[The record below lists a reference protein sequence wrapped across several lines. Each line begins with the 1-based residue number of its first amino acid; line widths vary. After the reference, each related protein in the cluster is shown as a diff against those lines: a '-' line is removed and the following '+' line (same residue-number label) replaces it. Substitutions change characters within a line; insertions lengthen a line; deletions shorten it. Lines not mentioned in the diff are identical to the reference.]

1 MALSRRTGHRF
12 QASIWPGFVDAMTG
26 LLLVLM
32 FVLTIFMVVQF
43 VLRETITGQE
53 NELNLLSAE
62 IAAIA
67 EALGLEQEKVSALK
81 GEVGALTSTLSD
93 TQTEL
98 MAQANLI
105 DQLTFQ
111 RDSTQQQLVSA
122 QAKITSFEA
131 QVAGLLKTQSEKT
144 AQIADLEGE
153 KSLLMSQ
160 QEALNLA
167 LATARSEI
175 DKSVE
180 EARRKAAERDA
191 LEALIASLKNEN
203 SDQKSFL
210 NQQSADLEAL
220 QQRLSAE
227 EEARLLEAAAAQA
240 LRKKLENAD
249 AELTAMSLALE
260 EQRRA
265 AEETLTMLAAAEAAQ
280 ELVAARLQDSLLA
293 LNAAQLQLADRDQ
306 DIQRLQSQVADGTA
320 ELDQTE
326 VALAAAL
333 ARQLLLE
340 DQIAALQR
348 QRAQLEIQERTL
360 SQTQAQ
366 QADAIKRLQT
376 ALTNSEKSRTE
387 SQDNQSSA
395 LELAKALQAQL
406 SAALAAV
413 AQAEDA
419 RALLQAKVDATTK
432 ELEVATNQAANQAA
446 SQAAAQAAQIAQ
458 AAEIAQAETAKA
470 SLEENLAAAL
480 AAKLAAETDMNKVA
494 AQLKAALAAKLAA
507 DQDFAAQ
514 LDARAQ
520 QEILLQQAQQT
531 LLDKSQELQK
541 SDAQLLKAERQAAAL
556 NQQVTALRQQLAKVS
571 DLLEISEEKDVESQA
586 QLQNL
591 GNRLN
596 AALARAASEQR
607 RRLKLEEAERQR
619 LEAEKLKL
627 EAERDLLA
635 SQAEDLAKY
644 KSEFFGSLRILLA
657 DQVGVRI
664 VGDRF
669 VFSSEVLFAPG
680 AAELSRLGQSEIVK
694 VGSILN
700 TIMSEIPQNIDWII
714 RVDGHTDDQP
724 LSGTGEF
731 KDNWELSQARA
742 LSVVKFMISQLNIP
756 ADRLAANGFAEFQ
769 PVNTANTVQARSQN
783 RRIEL
788 KLTER

>member
-122 QAKITSFEA
+122 QAKINSFEA

-144 AQIADLEGE
+144 AQITDLEGE

-280 ELVAARLQDSLLA
+280 ELVAARLQDSVLA
-293 LNAAQLQLADRDQ
+293 LRAAQLQLADRDQ
-306 DIQRLQSQVADGTA
+306 DIQRLQSQVADGAA

-326 VALAAAL
+326 VALASAL

-432 ELEVATNQAANQAA
+432 ELDVATNQAANQAA

-520 QEILLQQAQQT
+520 QEILLKQAQQT

-607 RRLKLEEAERQR
+607 RRLKLEEAESQR

-700 TIMSEIPQNIDWII
+700 KIMSEIPQNIDWII

>member
-153 KSLLMSQ
+153 KFLLMSQ

-280 ELVAARLQDSLLA
+280 ELVAARLQDSVLA

-306 DIQRLQSQVADGTA
+306 DIQRLQSQVANGTA

-432 ELEVATNQAANQAA
+432 ELDVATNQAANQAA
-446 SQAAAQAAQIAQ
+446 IQAAAQAAQIAQ

-507 DQDFAAQ
+507 DQDLATQ

-607 RRLKLEEAERQR
+607 RRLKLEEAESQR

-700 TIMSEIPQNIDWII
+700 KIMSEIPQNIDWII

-769 PVNTANTVQARSQN
+769 PVNRANTAQARSQN

>member
-191 LEALIASLKNEN
+191 LEALISSLKNEN

-220 QQRLSAE
+220 QQRLSVE

-280 ELVAARLQDSLLA
+280 ELVAARLQDSVLA

-432 ELEVATNQAANQAA
+432 ELDVATNQAANQAA

-507 DQDFAAQ
+507 DQDLAAQ

-571 DLLEISEEKDVESQA
+571 DLLEVSEEKDVESQA

>member
-67 EALGLEQEKVSALK
+67 EALGLEQEKVSALN

-93 TQTEL
+93 TQAEL

-131 QVAGLLKTQSEKT
+131 QVAGLLKSQSEKT

-153 KSLLMSQ
+153 KSLLLSQ

-191 LEALIASLKNEN
+191 LEALIASLKTEN

-210 NQQSADLEAL
+210 NQQSADLQAL

-280 ELVAARLQDSLLA
+280 ELVAARLQDSVLA

-306 DIQRLQSQVADGTA
+306 DIQRLQSKVTDSAA

-333 ARQLLLE
+333 ARQVLLE

-376 ALTNSEKSRTE
+376 ALSNSEKSRTE

-419 RALLQAKVDATTK
+419 RALLQAKVDETTKQLEATTSQA
-432 ELEVATNQAANQAA
+432 ATQAAN
-446 SQAAAQAAQIAQ
+446 QAAAQAAQAAQ
-458 AAEIAQAETAKA
+458 IAQAETAKA

-507 DQDFAAQ
+507 DQDLAAQ
-514 LDARAQ
+514 LDAREQ
-520 QEILLQQAQQT
+520 QKILLQQAQQT
-531 LLDKSQELQK
+531 LLDTSQELQQ

-556 NQQVTALRQQLAKVS
+556 NQQVATLRQQLAKVS
-571 DLLEISEEKDVESQA
+571 DLLEISEEKDIESQA

-607 RRLKLEEAERQR
+607 RRVKLEEAERKR

-700 TIMSEIPQNIDWII
+700 KIMSEIPQNIDWII

-769 PVNTANTVQARSQN
+769 PVNTANTAQARSQN

>member
-53 NELNLLSAE
+53 NELNLLTAE

-67 EALGLEQEKVSALK
+67 EALGLEQEKVSALN

-93 TQTEL
+93 TQSEL

-131 QVAGLLKTQSEKT
+131 QVAGLLKSQSEKT

-153 KSLLMSQ
+153 KSLLLSQ

-191 LEALIASLKNEN
+191 LEALIASLKTEN

-210 NQQSADLEAL
+210 NQQSADLQAL

-265 AEETLTMLAAAEAAQ
+265 AEETLTILAAAEAAQ
-280 ELVAARLQDSLLA
+280 ELVAARLQDSVLA

-306 DIQRLQSQVADGTA
+306 DIQRLQSKVTDSAA

-333 ARQLLLE
+333 ARQILLE

-376 ALTNSEKSRTE
+376 ALSNSEKSRTE

-419 RALLQAKVDATTK
+419 RALLQAKVDETTK
-432 ELEVATNQAANQAA
+432 QLETTTSQAATQAANQAVA
-446 SQAAAQAAQIAQ
+446 QAAQAAQ
-458 AAEIAQAETAKA
+458 IAQAETAKA

-507 DQDFAAQ
+507 DQDLAAQ
-514 LDARAQ
+514 LDAREQ
-520 QEILLQQAQQT
+520 QKILLQQAQQT
-531 LLDKSQELQK
+531 LLDTSQELQQ
-541 SDAQLLKAERQAAAL
+541 SDAQLLKSERQAAAL
-556 NQQVTALRQQLAKVS
+556 NQQVATLRQQLAKVS
-571 DLLEISEEKDVESQA
+571 DLLEISEEKDIESQA

-607 RRLKLEEAERQR
+607 RRVKLEEAERKR

-627 EAERDLLA
+627 EAERDRLA

-680 AAELSRLGQSEIVK
+680 AAELSQLGQSEIVK

-700 TIMSEIPQNIDWII
+700 KIMSEIPQNIDWII

-769 PVNTANTVQARSQN
+769 PVNTANTAQARSQN

>member
-32 FVLTIFMVVQF
+32 FVLTIFMVIQF

-67 EALGLEQEKVSALK
+67 EALGLEQEKVSALN
-81 GEVGALTSTLSD
+81 GEVGALTSMLSD
-93 TQTEL
+93 TQSEL

-131 QVAGLLKTQSEKT
+131 QVAGFLKSQSEKT

-153 KSLLMSQ
+153 QSLLMSQ

-167 LATARSEI
+167 LATARAEI

-191 LEALIASLKNEN
+191 LEVLIVSLKSEN

-210 NQQSADLEAL
+210 NQQSADLQAL
-220 QQRLSAE
+220 KQRLSAE

-280 ELVAARLQDSLLA
+280 ELVAARLQDSVLA
-293 LNAAQLQLADRDQ
+293 LNAAQLQLTDRDQ
-306 DIQRLQSQVADGTA
+306 DIQRLQLQVADSA
-320 ELDQTE
+320 VDLDQTE

-333 ARQLLLE
+333 ARQVLLE

-360 SQTQAQ
+360 SQTQFQ
-366 QADAIKRLQT
+366 QADVIKRLQT
-376 ALTNSEKSRTE
+376 ALSNSEKSRTE

-395 LELAKALQAQL
+395 LELAKALQVQL

-413 AQAEDA
+413 TQSEDA
-419 RALLQAKVDATTK
+419 RALLQAKVDETTKQLEATTS
-432 ELEVATNQAANQAA
+432 QAAN
-446 SQAAAQAAQIAQ
+446 QAAAQAAQ
-458 AAEIAQAETAKA
+458 IAQAETAKA

-507 DQDFAAQ
+507 DQDLATQ
-514 LDARAQ
+514 LDAHKQ
-520 QEILLQQAQQT
+520 QKVLLQQAQQT
-531 LLDKSQELQK
+531 LLDTSQELQQ
-541 SDAQLLKAERQAAAL
+541 SDAQLLKAERLAAAL
-556 NQQVTALRQQLAKVS
+556 NQQVAALRQQLAKVS
-571 DLLEISEEKDVESQA
+571 DLLEISEEKDIESQA

-700 TIMSEIPQNIDWII
+700 KIMLEIPQNIDWII
-714 RVDGHTDDQP
+714 RVDGHTDNQP

-769 PVNTANTVQARSQN
+769 PVNRANTVQARSQN

>member
-67 EALGLEQEKVSALK
+67 EALGLEQEKVSALN

-93 TQTEL
+93 TQAEL

-131 QVAGLLKTQSEKT
+131 QVAGLLKSQSEKT
-144 AQIADLEGE
+144 AQIVDLEGE

-191 LEALIASLKNEN
+191 LEALIASLKTEN

-210 NQQSADLEAL
+210 NQQSADLQAL

-280 ELVAARLQDSLLA
+280 ELVAARLQDSVLA

-306 DIQRLQSQVADGTA
+306 DIQRLQSKVTDSAA

-333 ARQLLLE
+333 ARQVLLE

-376 ALTNSEKSRTE
+376 ALSNSEKSRTE

-419 RALLQAKVDATTK
+419 RALLQAKVDETTKQLDATTS
-432 ELEVATNQAANQAA
+432 QAAN
-446 SQAAAQAAQIAQ
+446 QAAAQAAQ
-458 AAEIAQAETAKA
+458 IAQAETAKA

-507 DQDFAAQ
+507 DQDLAAQ
-514 LDARAQ
+514 LDAREQ
-520 QEILLQQAQQT
+520 QKILLQQAQQT
-531 LLDKSQELQK
+531 LLDTSQELQQ

-556 NQQVTALRQQLAKVS
+556 NQQVATLRQQLAKVS
-571 DLLEISEEKDVESQA
+571 DLLEISEEKDIESQA

-644 KSEFFGSLRILLA
+644 KSVFFGSLRILLA

-680 AAELSRLGQSEIVK
+680 AAELSQLGQSEIVK

-700 TIMSEIPQNIDWII
+700 KIMSEIPQNIDWII

-769 PVNTANTVQARSQN
+769 PVNTANTAQARSQN

>member
-1 MALSRRTGHRF
+1 
-12 QASIWPGFVDAMTG
+12 
-26 LLLVLM
+26 
-32 FVLTIFMVVQF
+32 
-43 VLRETITGQE
+43 
-53 NELNLLSAE
+53 
-62 IAAIA
+62 
-67 EALGLEQEKVSALK
+67 
-81 GEVGALTSTLSD
+81 
-93 TQTEL
+93 
-98 MAQANLI
+98 
-105 DQLTFQ
+105 
-111 RDSTQQQLVSA
+111 
-122 QAKITSFEA
+122 
-131 QVAGLLKTQSEKT
+131 
-144 AQIADLEGE
+144 
-153 KSLLMSQ
+153 
-160 QEALNLA
+160 
-167 LATARSEI
+167 
-175 DKSVE
+175 VE

-249 AELTAMSLALE
+249 AELTSMSLALE

-280 ELVAARLQDSLLA
+280 ELVAARLQDSVLA
-293 LNAAQLQLADRDQ
+293 LRAAQLQLADRDQ
-306 DIQRLQSQVADGTA
+306 DIQRLQSQVADGAA

-376 ALTNSEKSRTE
+376 ALENSEKSRTE

-432 ELEVATNQAANQAA
+432 ELEAATNQAANQAV
-446 SQAAAQAAQIAQ
+446 AQAAQIAQ
-458 AAEIAQAETAKA
+458 AETTKA

-520 QEILLQQAQQT
+520 QEILLKQAQQT

-607 RRLKLEEAERQR
+607 RRLKLEEAESQR

-700 TIMSEIPQNIDWII
+700 KIMSEIPQNIDWII

>member
-105 DQLTFQ
+105 DQLAFQ

-131 QVAGLLKTQSEKT
+131 QVAGLLKSQSEKT
-144 AQIADLEGE
+144 AQIVDLEGE

-191 LEALIASLKNEN
+191 LEALIASLKTEN

-210 NQQSADLEAL
+210 NQQSADLQSL

-280 ELVAARLQDSLLA
+280 ELVAARLQDSVLA

-306 DIQRLQSQVADGTA
+306 DIQRLQSKVTDSAA

-333 ARQLLLE
+333 ARQVLLE

-376 ALTNSEKSRTE
+376 ALSNSEKSRTE

-419 RALLQAKVDATTK
+419 RALLQAKVDETTKQLDATTS
-432 ELEVATNQAANQAA
+432 QAAN
-446 SQAAAQAAQIAQ
+446 QAAAQAAQ
-458 AAEIAQAETAKA
+458 IAQAETAKA

-507 DQDFAAQ
+507 DQDLAAQ
-514 LDARAQ
+514 LDAREQ
-520 QEILLQQAQQT
+520 QKILLQQAQQT
-531 LLDKSQELQK
+531 LLDTSQELQQ

-571 DLLEISEEKDVESQA
+571 DLLEISEEKDIESQA

-607 RRLKLEEAERQR
+607 RRLKLEEAESQR

-680 AAELSRLGQSEIVK
+680 AAELSQLGQSEIVK

-700 TIMSEIPQNIDWII
+700 KIMSEIPQNIDWII

-769 PVNTANTVQARSQN
+769 PVNTANTAQARSQN

>member
-67 EALGLEQEKVSALK
+67 EALGLEQEKVSALN
-81 GEVGALTSTLSD
+81 GEVGVLTSTLSD
-93 TQTEL
+93 TQAEL

-131 QVAGLLKTQSEKT
+131 QVAGLLKSQSEKT
-144 AQIADLEGE
+144 AQIVDLEGE

-191 LEALIASLKNEN
+191 LEALIASLKTEN

-210 NQQSADLEAL
+210 NQQSADLQAL

-280 ELVAARLQDSLLA
+280 ELVAARLQDSVLA

-306 DIQRLQSQVADGTA
+306 DIQRLQSKVTDSAA

-333 ARQLLLE
+333 ARQVLLE

-376 ALTNSEKSRTE
+376 ALSNSEKSRTE

-419 RALLQAKVDATTK
+419 RALLQAKVDETTKQLDATTS
-432 ELEVATNQAANQAA
+432 QAAN
-446 SQAAAQAAQIAQ
+446 QAAAQAAQ
-458 AAEIAQAETAKA
+458 IAQAETAKA

-507 DQDFAAQ
+507 DQDLAAQ
-514 LDARAQ
+514 LDAREQ
-520 QEILLQQAQQT
+520 QKILLQQAQQT
-531 LLDKSQELQK
+531 LLDTSQELQQ

-556 NQQVTALRQQLAKVS
+556 NQQVATLRQQLAKVS
-571 DLLEISEEKDVESQA
+571 DLLEISEEKDIESQA

-644 KSEFFGSLRILLA
+644 KSEFFGSLRVLLA

-680 AAELSRLGQSEIVK
+680 AAELSQLGQSEIVK

-700 TIMSEIPQNIDWII
+700 KIMSEIPQNIDWII

-769 PVNTANTVQARSQN
+769 PVTTANTAQARSQN

>member
-1 MALSRRTGHRF
+1 M
-12 QASIWPGFVDAMTG
+12 
-26 LLLVLM
+26 
-32 FVLTIFMVVQF
+32 
-43 VLRETITGQE
+43 
-53 NELNLLSAE
+53 
-62 IAAIA
+62 
-67 EALGLEQEKVSALK
+67 
-81 GEVGALTSTLSD
+81 
-93 TQTEL
+93 
-98 MAQANLI
+98 
-105 DQLTFQ
+105 
-111 RDSTQQQLVSA
+111 VSA

-131 QVAGLLKTQSEKT
+131 QVAGLLKSQSEKT

-153 KSLLMSQ
+153 KTLLMSQ

-191 LEALIASLKNEN
+191 LEALIASLKTEN

-210 NQQSADLEAL
+210 NLQSADLQAL

-265 AEETLTMLAAAEAAQ
+265 AEETLTMLAAAKAAQ
-280 ELVAARLQDSLLA
+280 ELVAARLQDSVLA

-306 DIQRLQSQVADGTA
+306 DIQRLQSKVADSIAG
-320 ELDQTE
+320 LDQTE

-333 ARQLLLE
+333 ARQVLLE

-366 QADAIKRLQT
+366 QADDIKRLQI
-376 ALTNSEKSRTE
+376 ALSNSEKSRTE

-419 RALLQAKVDATTK
+419 RALLQAKVDSTTK
-432 ELEVATNQAANQAA
+432 ELDAAMSEAATQAAN
-446 SQAAAQAAQIAQ
+446 QAAAQAAQIAQ

-507 DQDFAAQ
+507 DQDLAAQ
-514 LDARAQ
+514 LDAREQ
-520 QEILLQQAQQT
+520 QKILLQQAQQT
-531 LLDKSQELQK
+531 LLDTSQELQQ

-556 NQQVTALRQQLAKVS
+556 NQQVAALRQQLAKVS
-571 DLLEISEEKDVESQA
+571 DLLEISEEKDIESQA

-627 EAERDLLA
+627 EAERDRLA

-700 TIMSEIPQNIDWII
+700 KIMSEIPQNIDWII

-742 LSVVKFMISQLNIP
+742 LSVVKFMISQLDIP

-769 PVNTANTVQARSQN
+769 PVNTANTAQARSQN

>member
-67 EALGLEQEKVSALK
+67 EALGLEQEKVSALN

-93 TQTEL
+93 TQAEL

-131 QVAGLLKTQSEKT
+131 QVAGLLKSQSEKT
-144 AQIADLEGE
+144 AQIVDLEGE

-191 LEALIASLKNEN
+191 LEALIASLKTEN

-210 NQQSADLEAL
+210 NQQSADLQAL

-280 ELVAARLQDSLLA
+280 ELVAARLQDSVLA

-306 DIQRLQSQVADGTA
+306 DIQRLQSKVTDSAA

-333 ARQLLLE
+333 ARQVLLE

-376 ALTNSEKSRTE
+376 ALSNSEKSRTE

-419 RALLQAKVDATTK
+419 RALLQAKVDETTKQLDATTS
-432 ELEVATNQAANQAA
+432 QAAN
-446 SQAAAQAAQIAQ
+446 QAAAQAAQ
-458 AAEIAQAETAKA
+458 IAQAETAKA

-507 DQDFAAQ
+507 DQDLAAQ
-514 LDARAQ
+514 LDAREQ
-520 QEILLQQAQQT
+520 QKILLQQAQQT
-531 LLDKSQELQK
+531 LLDTSQELQQ

-571 DLLEISEEKDVESQA
+571 DLLEISEEKDIESKA

-680 AAELSRLGQSEIVK
+680 AAELSQLGQSEIVK

-700 TIMSEIPQNIDWII
+700 KIMSEIPQNIDWII

-769 PVNTANTVQARSQN
+769 PVNTANTAQARSQN

>member
-67 EALGLEQEKVSALK
+67 EALGLEQEKVSALN

-93 TQTEL
+93 TQAEL

-131 QVAGLLKTQSEKT
+131 QVAGLLKSQSEKT
-144 AQIADLEGE
+144 AQIVDLEGE

-191 LEALIASLKNEN
+191 LEALIASLKTEN

-210 NQQSADLEAL
+210 NQQSADLQAL

-280 ELVAARLQDSLLA
+280 ELVAARLQDSVLA

-306 DIQRLQSQVADGTA
+306 DIQRLQSKVTDSAA

-333 ARQLLLE
+333 ARQVLLE

-376 ALTNSEKSRTE
+376 ALSNSEKSRTE

-419 RALLQAKVDATTK
+419 RALLQAKVDETTKQLDATTS
-432 ELEVATNQAANQAA
+432 QAAN
-446 SQAAAQAAQIAQ
+446 QAAAQAAQ
-458 AAEIAQAETAKA
+458 IAQAETAKA

-507 DQDFAAQ
+507 DQDLAAQ
-514 LDARAQ
+514 LDAREQ
-520 QEILLQQAQQT
+520 QKILLQQAQQT
-531 LLDKSQELQK
+531 LLDTSQELQQ

-571 DLLEISEEKDVESQA
+571 DLLEISEEKDIESQA

-644 KSEFFGSLRILLA
+644 KSVFFGSLRILLA

-680 AAELSRLGQSEIVK
+680 AAELSQLGQSEIVK

-700 TIMSEIPQNIDWII
+700 KIMSEIPQNIDWII

-769 PVNTANTVQARSQN
+769 PVNTANTAQARSQN

>member
-67 EALGLEQEKVSALK
+67 EALGLEQEKVSALN

-93 TQTEL
+93 TQAEL

-131 QVAGLLKTQSEKT
+131 QVAGLLKSQSEKT

-191 LEALIASLKNEN
+191 LEALIASLKTEN

-210 NQQSADLEAL
+210 NQQSADLQAL

-249 AELTAMSLALE
+249 AELTVMSLALE

-265 AEETLTMLAAAEAAQ
+265 AEETLTMLAAAKAAQ
-280 ELVAARLQDSLLA
+280 ELVAARLQESVLA

-306 DIQRLQSQVADGTA
+306 DIQRLQSKVADSTA

-333 ARQLLLE
+333 ARQVLLE

-366 QADAIKRLQT
+366 QADDIKRLQI
-376 ALTNSEKSRTE
+376 ALSNSEKSRTE

-419 RALLQAKVDATTK
+419 RALLQAKVDSTTK
-432 ELEVATNQAANQAA
+432 ELDAAMSEAATQAANQAA
-446 SQAAAQAAQIAQ
+446 AQAVQ
-458 AAEIAQAETAKA
+458 IAQAETAKA

-480 AAKLAAETDMNKVA
+480 AAKLAAETDMNKVV

-507 DQDFAAQ
+507 DQDLAAQ
-514 LDARAQ
+514 LDAREQ
-520 QEILLQQAQQT
+520 QKILLQQAQQT
-531 LLDKSQELQK
+531 LLDTSQELQQ

-556 NQQVTALRQQLAKVS
+556 NQQVAALRQQLAKVS
-571 DLLEISEEKDVESQA
+571 DLLEISEEKDIESQA

-627 EAERDLLA
+627 EAERDRLA

-680 AAELSRLGQSEIVK
+680 AAELSQLGQSEIVK

-700 TIMSEIPQNIDWII
+700 KIMSEIPQNIDWII

-742 LSVVKFMISQLNIP
+742 LSVVKFMISQLDIP

-769 PVNTANTVQARSQN
+769 PVNTANTAQARSQN

>member
-93 TQTEL
+93 TQAEL

-131 QVAGLLKTQSEKT
+131 QVAGLLKSQSEKT
-144 AQIADLEGE
+144 AQIVDLEGE

-191 LEALIASLKNEN
+191 LEALIASLKTEN

-210 NQQSADLEAL
+210 NQQSADLQAL

-280 ELVAARLQDSLLA
+280 ELVAARLQDSVLA

-306 DIQRLQSQVADGTA
+306 DIQRLQSKVTDSAA

-333 ARQLLLE
+333 ARQVLLE

-376 ALTNSEKSRTE
+376 ALSNSEKSRTE

-419 RALLQAKVDATTK
+419 RALLQAKVDETTKQLDATTS
-432 ELEVATNQAANQAA
+432 QAAN
-446 SQAAAQAAQIAQ
+446 QAAAQAAQ
-458 AAEIAQAETAKA
+458 IAQAETAKA

-507 DQDFAAQ
+507 DQDLAAQ
-514 LDARAQ
+514 LDAREQ
-520 QEILLQQAQQT
+520 QKILLQQAQQT
-531 LLDKSQELQK
+531 LLDTSQELQQ

-571 DLLEISEEKDVESQA
+571 DLLEISEEKDIESQA

-680 AAELSRLGQSEIVK
+680 AAELSQLGQSEIVK

-700 TIMSEIPQNIDWII
+700 KIMSEIPQNIDWII

-769 PVNTANTVQARSQN
+769 PVNTANTAQARSQN

>member
-1 MALSRRTGHRF
+1 MALSRRTGYRF

-67 EALGLEQEKVSALK
+67 EALGLEQEKVSALN

-93 TQTEL
+93 TQAEL

-131 QVAGLLKTQSEKT
+131 QVAGLLKSQSEKT

-191 LEALIASLKNEN
+191 LEALIASLKTEN

-210 NQQSADLEAL
+210 NQQSADLQAL

-265 AEETLTMLAAAEAAQ
+265 AEETLTMLAAAKAAQ
-280 ELVAARLQDSLLA
+280 ELVAARLQDSVLA

-306 DIQRLQSQVADGTA
+306 DIQRLQSKVADSIAG
-320 ELDQTE
+320 LDQTE

-333 ARQLLLE
+333 ARQVLLE

-366 QADAIKRLQT
+366 QADDIKRLQI
-376 ALTNSEKSRTE
+376 ALSNSEKSRTE

-419 RALLQAKVDATTK
+419 RALLQAKVDSTTK
-432 ELEVATNQAANQAA
+432 ELDAAMSEAATQAAN
-446 SQAAAQAAQIAQ
+446 QAAAQAAQ
-458 AAEIAQAETAKA
+458 IAQAETAKA

-507 DQDFAAQ
+507 DQDLAAQ
-514 LDARAQ
+514 LDAREQ
-520 QEILLQQAQQT
+520 QKILLQQAQQT
-531 LLDKSQELQK
+531 LLDTSQELQQ

-556 NQQVTALRQQLAKVS
+556 NQQVAALRQQLAKVS
-571 DLLEISEEKDVESQA
+571 DLLEISEEKDIESQA

-627 EAERDLLA
+627 EAERDRLA

-680 AAELSRLGQSEIVK
+680 AAELSRLGQDEIVK

-700 TIMSEIPQNIDWII
+700 KIMSEIPQNIDWII

>member
-67 EALGLEQEKVSALK
+67 EALGLEQEKVSALN

-93 TQTEL
+93 TQAEL

-131 QVAGLLKTQSEKT
+131 QVAGLLKSQSEKT

-191 LEALIASLKNEN
+191 LEALIASLKTEN

-210 NQQSADLEAL
+210 NQQSADLQAL

-265 AEETLTMLAAAEAAQ
+265 AEETLTMLAAAKAAQ
-280 ELVAARLQDSLLA
+280 ELVAARLQDSVLA

-306 DIQRLQSQVADGTA
+306 DIQRLQSKVADSIA

-333 ARQLLLE
+333 ARQVLLE

-366 QADAIKRLQT
+366 QADDIKRLQI
-376 ALTNSEKSRTE
+376 ALSNSEKSRTE

-419 RALLQAKVDATTK
+419 RALLQAKVDSTTK
-432 ELEVATNQAANQAA
+432 ELDAAMSEAATQAAN
-446 SQAAAQAAQIAQ
+446 QAAAQAAQ
-458 AAEIAQAETAKA
+458 IAQAETAKA

-507 DQDFAAQ
+507 DQDLAAQ
-514 LDARAQ
+514 LDAREQ
-520 QEILLQQAQQT
+520 QKILLQQAQQT
-531 LLDKSQELQK
+531 LLDTSQELQQ

-556 NQQVTALRQQLAKVS
+556 NQQVAALRQQLAKVS
-571 DLLEISEEKDVESQA
+571 DLLEISEEKDIESQA

-627 EAERDLLA
+627 EAERDRLA

-700 TIMSEIPQNIDWII
+700 KIMSEIPQNIDWII

-742 LSVVKFMISQLNIP
+742 LSVVKFMISRLDIP

-769 PVNTANTVQARSQN
+769 PVNTANTAQARSQN

>member
-144 AQIADLEGE
+144 AQITDLEGE

-280 ELVAARLQDSLLA
+280 ELVAARLQDSVLA
-293 LNAAQLQLADRDQ
+293 LRAAQLQLADRDQ
-306 DIQRLQSQVADGTA
+306 DIQRLQSQVADGAA

-366 QADAIKRLQT
+366 QADAIKRLQI

-432 ELEVATNQAANQAA
+432 ELEAATKQAANQAA
-446 SQAAAQAAQIAQ
+446 NQAAAQAAQIAQ

-520 QEILLQQAQQT
+520 QEILLKQAQQT

-607 RRLKLEEAERQR
+607 RRLKLEEAESQR

-700 TIMSEIPQNIDWII
+700 KIMSEIPQNIDWII

>member
-131 QVAGLLKTQSEKT
+131 QVAGLLKSQSEKT
-144 AQIADLEGE
+144 AQIVDLEGE

-191 LEALIASLKNEN
+191 LEALIASLKTEN

-210 NQQSADLEAL
+210 NQQSADLQAL

-280 ELVAARLQDSLLA
+280 ELVAARLQDSVLA

-419 RALLQAKVDATTK
+419 RALLQAKVDETTKQLDATTS
-432 ELEVATNQAANQAA
+432 QAAN
-446 SQAAAQAAQIAQ
+446 QAAAQAAQ
-458 AAEIAQAETAKA
+458 IAQAETAKA

-507 DQDFAAQ
+507 DQDLAAQ

-571 DLLEISEEKDVESQA
+571 DLLEISEEKDIESQA

-700 TIMSEIPQNIDWII
+700 KIMSEIPQNIDWII

>member
-43 VLRETITGQE
+43 FLRETITGQE

-67 EALGLEQEKVSALK
+67 EALGLEQEKVSALN

-93 TQTEL
+93 TQAEL

-131 QVAGLLKTQSEKT
+131 QVAGLLKSQSEKT

-191 LEALIASLKNEN
+191 LEALIASLKTEN

-210 NQQSADLEAL
+210 NLQSADLQAL

-265 AEETLTMLAAAEAAQ
+265 AEETLTMLAAAKAAQ
-280 ELVAARLQDSLLA
+280 ELVAARLQDSVLA

-306 DIQRLQSQVADGTA
+306 DIQRLQSKVADSIA

-333 ARQLLLE
+333 ARQVLLE

-366 QADAIKRLQT
+366 QAVEIKRLQT
-376 ALTNSEKSRTE
+376 ALSNSEKSRTE

-419 RALLQAKVDATTK
+419 RALLQAKVDSTTK
-432 ELEVATNQAANQAA
+432 ELDAAMSEAATQAAN
-446 SQAAAQAAQIAQ
+446 QAAAQAAQ
-458 AAEIAQAETAKA
+458 IAQAETAKA

-480 AAKLAAETDMNKVA
+480 AAKLAAEIDMNKVA

-507 DQDFAAQ
+507 DQDLAAQ
-514 LDARAQ
+514 LDAREQ
-520 QEILLQQAQQT
+520 QKILLQQAQQT
-531 LLDKSQELQK
+531 LLDTSQELQQ

-556 NQQVTALRQQLAKVS
+556 NQQVAALRQQLAKVS
-571 DLLEISEEKDVESQA
+571 DLLEISEEKDIESQA

-627 EAERDLLA
+627 EAERDRLA

-680 AAELSRLGQSEIVK
+680 AAELSQLGQSEIVK

-700 TIMSEIPQNIDWII
+700 KIMSEIPQNIDWII

-742 LSVVKFMISQLNIP
+742 LSVVKFMISQLDIP

-769 PVNTANTVQARSQN
+769 PVNTANTAQARSQN

>member
-1 MALSRRTGHRF
+1 M
-12 QASIWPGFVDAMTG
+12 
-26 LLLVLM
+26 
-32 FVLTIFMVVQF
+32 
-43 VLRETITGQE
+43 
-53 NELNLLSAE
+53 
-62 IAAIA
+62 
-67 EALGLEQEKVSALK
+67 
-81 GEVGALTSTLSD
+81 
-93 TQTEL
+93 
-98 MAQANLI
+98 
-105 DQLTFQ
+105 
-111 RDSTQQQLVSA
+111 
-122 QAKITSFEA
+122 
-131 QVAGLLKTQSEKT
+131 
-144 AQIADLEGE
+144 
-153 KSLLMSQ
+153 
-160 QEALNLA
+160 
-167 LATARSEI
+167 
-175 DKSVE
+175 E

-191 LEALIASLKNEN
+191 LEALISSLKNEN

-280 ELVAARLQDSLLA
+280 ELVAARLQDSVLA
-293 LNAAQLQLADRDQ
+293 LRAAQLQLADRDQ
-306 DIQRLQSQVADGTA
+306 DIQRLQSQVADGAA

-376 ALTNSEKSRTE
+376 ALSNSEKSRTE

-419 RALLQAKVDATTK
+419 RALLQAKVDSTTK
-432 ELEVATNQAANQAA
+432 ELEAAMSQAATQAAN
-446 SQAAAQAAQIAQ
+446 QAAAQAAQIAQ

-507 DQDFAAQ
+507 EQDLAAQ
-514 LDARAQ
+514 LDAREQ
-520 QEILLQQAQQT
+520 QRILLQQAQQT
-531 LLDKSQELQK
+531 LLDTSQELQQ

-556 NQQVTALRQQLAKVS
+556 NQQVNALRQQLAKVS
-571 DLLEISEEKDVESQA
+571 DLLEVSEEKDVESQA

-607 RRLKLEEAERQR
+607 RRLKLEEAESQR

-700 TIMSEIPQNIDWII
+700 KIMSEIPQNIDWII

>member
-67 EALGLEQEKVSALK
+67 EALGLEQEKVSALN

-93 TQTEL
+93 TQAEL

-131 QVAGLLKTQSEKT
+131 QVAGLLKSQSEKT

-191 LEALIASLKNEN
+191 LEALIASLKTEN

-210 NQQSADLEAL
+210 NQQSADLQAL

-265 AEETLTMLAAAEAAQ
+265 AEETLTMLAAAKAAQ
-280 ELVAARLQDSLLA
+280 ELVAARLQDSVLA

-306 DIQRLQSQVADGTA
+306 DIQRLQSKVADSIA

-333 ARQLLLE
+333 ARQVLLE

-366 QADAIKRLQT
+366 QADEIKRLQT

-419 RALLQAKVDATTK
+419 RALLQAKVDSTTK
-432 ELEVATNQAANQAA
+432 ELDAAMSEAATQAAN
-446 SQAAAQAAQIAQ
+446 QAAAQAAQ
-458 AAEIAQAETAKA
+458 IAQAETAKA

-507 DQDFAAQ
+507 DQDLAAQ
-514 LDARAQ
+514 LDAREQ
-520 QEILLQQAQQT
+520 QKILLQQAQQT
-531 LLDKSQELQK
+531 LLDTSQELQQ

-556 NQQVTALRQQLAKVS
+556 NQQVAALRQQLAKVS
-571 DLLEISEEKDVESQA
+571 DLLEISEEKDIESQA

-627 EAERDLLA
+627 EAERDRLA

-700 TIMSEIPQNIDWII
+700 KIMSEIPQNIDWII

-769 PVNTANTVQARSQN
+769 PVNTANTAQARSQN

>member
-280 ELVAARLQDSLLA
+280 ELVAARLQDSMLA
-293 LNAAQLQLADRDQ
+293 LRAAQLQLAYRDQ

-395 LELAKALQAQL
+395 LELAKALQVQL

-432 ELEVATNQAANQAA
+432 ELDVATNQAANQAA

-470 SLEENLAAAL
+470 SLEANLAAAL

-507 DQDFAAQ
+507 DQDLATQ
-514 LDARAQ
+514 LDARTQ

-541 SDAQLLKAERQAAAL
+541 SDAQLLRAERQAAAL
-556 NQQVTALRQQLAKVS
+556 NQQVNALRQQLAKVS
-571 DLLEISEEKDVESQA
+571 DLLEVSEEKDVESQA

-700 TIMSEIPQNIDWII
+700 KIMSEIPQNIDWII

>member
-12 QASIWPGFVDAMTG
+12 QASIWPGFMDAMTG

-67 EALGLEQEKVSALK
+67 EALGLEQEKVI
-81 GEVGALTSTLSD
+81 ALTSTLSD

-98 MAQANLI
+98 MMQANLI
-105 DQLTFQ
+105 DQFIFQ

-122 QAKITSFEA
+122 QAEITSFEA
-131 QVAGLLKTQSEKT
+131 QIAGLLKSQSEKT

-153 KSLLMSQ
+153 
-160 QEALNLA
+160 N
-167 LATARSEI
+167 SE
-175 DKSVE
+175 
-180 EARRKAAERDA
+180 
-191 LEALIASLKNEN
+191 
-203 SDQKSFL
+203 QKSFL
-210 NQQSADLEAL
+210 NQQSADL
-220 QQRLSAE
+220 
-227 EEARLLEAAAAQA
+227 QA

-249 AELTAMSLALE
+249 AELTTMSLALE

-265 AEETLTMLAAAEAAQ
+265 AEETLIMLAAAETAQ
-280 ELVAARLQDSLLA
+280 ELATARLQDSVLA

-306 DIQRLQSQVADGTA
+306 DIQRLQAQVADSTA

-340 DQIAALQR
+340 DRSAALQR
-348 QRAQLEIQERTL
+348 QRAQLEIQERIL
-360 SQTQAQ
+360 SQTHAQ
-366 QADAIKRLQT
+366 QADVIKRLQT
-376 ALTNSEKSRTE
+376 ALSSSEKSRTE
-387 SQDNQSSA
+387 SQDNQFSA
-395 LELAKALQAQL
+395 LELAKALQVQL

-432 ELEVATNQAANQAA
+432 ELEAATSQAANQAA
-446 SQAAAQAAQIAQ
+446 AQT
-458 AAEIAQAETAKA
+458 AQAETVKA

-494 AQLKAALAAKLAA
+494 AQLKAALAMKLAA
-507 DQDFAAQ
+507 DQDLAAQ
-514 LDARAQ
+514 LDASAQ
-520 QEILLQQAQQT
+520 QKILLQQAQQA

-541 SDAQLLKAERQAAAL
+541 SGAQLLKTERQAAAL
-556 NQQVTALRQQLAKVS
+556 NQQVIALRQQLAKVS
-571 DLLEISEEKDVESQA
+571 DLLMISEEKDAESQA

-596 AALARAASEQR
+596 AALARATSEQQ

-619 LEAEKLKL
+619 LEAEKLELK
-627 EAERDLLA
+627 AERDLLA

-680 AAELSRLGQSEIVK
+680 AAELSLLGQNEIVK

-700 TIMSEIPQNIDWII
+700 KIMSEIPQNIDWII

-769 PVNTANTVQARSQN
+769 PVNTVNTTRARSQN

>member
-67 EALGLEQEKVSALK
+67 EALGLEQEKVSALN

-93 TQTEL
+93 TQAEL

-131 QVAGLLKTQSEKT
+131 QVAGLLKSQSEKT

-191 LEALIASLKNEN
+191 LEALIASLKTEN

-210 NQQSADLEAL
+210 NQQSADLQAL

-265 AEETLTMLAAAEAAQ
+265 AEETLTMLAAAKAAQ
-280 ELVAARLQDSLLA
+280 ELVAARLQESVLA

-306 DIQRLQSQVADGTA
+306 DIQRLQSKVADSTA
-320 ELDQTE
+320 ELDQTG

-333 ARQLLLE
+333 ARQVLLE

-366 QADAIKRLQT
+366 QADEIKRLQT
-376 ALTNSEKSRTE
+376 ALSNSEKSRTE

-419 RALLQAKVDATTK
+419 RALLQAKVDSTTK
-432 ELEVATNQAANQAA
+432 ELDAAMSEAATQAAN
-446 SQAAAQAAQIAQ
+446 QAAAQAAQIAQ

-507 DQDFAAQ
+507 DQDLAAQ
-514 LDARAQ
+514 LDAREQ
-520 QEILLQQAQQT
+520 QKILLQQAQQT
-531 LLDKSQELQK
+531 LLDTSQELQQ

-556 NQQVTALRQQLAKVS
+556 NQQVAALRQQLAKVS
-571 DLLEISEEKDVESQA
+571 DLLEISEEKDIESQA

-627 EAERDLLA
+627 EAERDRLA

-700 TIMSEIPQNIDWII
+700 KIMSEIPQNIDWII

-742 LSVVKFMISQLNIP
+742 LSVVKFMISQLDIP

-769 PVNTANTVQARSQN
+769 PVNTANTAQARSQN

>member
-131 QVAGLLKTQSEKT
+131 QVAGLLKSQSEKT

-191 LEALIASLKNEN
+191 LEALIASLKTEN

-210 NQQSADLEAL
+210 NLQSADLQAL

-265 AEETLTMLAAAEAAQ
+265 AEETLTMLAAAKAAQ
-280 ELVAARLQDSLLA
+280 ELVAARLQDSVLA

-306 DIQRLQSQVADGTA
+306 DIQRLQSKVADSIA

-333 ARQLLLE
+333 ARQVLLE

-366 QADAIKRLQT
+366 QADDIKRLQI
-376 ALTNSEKSRTE
+376 ALSNSEKSRTE

-419 RALLQAKVDATTK
+419 RALLQAKVDSTTK
-432 ELEVATNQAANQAA
+432 ELDAAMSEAATQAAN
-446 SQAAAQAAQIAQ
+446 QAAAQAAQ
-458 AAEIAQAETAKA
+458 IAQAETAKA

-507 DQDFAAQ
+507 DQDLAAQ
-514 LDARAQ
+514 LDAREQ
-520 QEILLQQAQQT
+520 QKILLQQAQQT
-531 LLDKSQELQK
+531 LLDTSQELQQ

-556 NQQVTALRQQLAKVS
+556 NQQVAALRQQLAKVS
-571 DLLEISEEKDVESQA
+571 DLLEISEEKDIESQA

-627 EAERDLLA
+627 EAERDRLA

-680 AAELSRLGQSEIVK
+680 AAELSQLGQSEIVK

-700 TIMSEIPQNIDWII
+700 KIMSEIPQNIDWII

-742 LSVVKFMISQLNIP
+742 LSVVKFMISQLDIP

-769 PVNTANTVQARSQN
+769 PVNTANTAQARSQN

>member
-43 VLRETITGQE
+43 FLRETITGQE

-67 EALGLEQEKVSALK
+67 EALGLEQEKVSALN

-93 TQTEL
+93 TQAEL

-122 QAKITSFEA
+122 QTKITSFEA
-131 QVAGLLKTQSEKT
+131 QVAGLLKSQSEKT

-153 KSLLMSQ
+153 KSLLVSQ

-191 LEALIASLKNEN
+191 LEALIASLKTEN

-210 NQQSADLEAL
+210 NQQSADLQAL
-220 QQRLSAE
+220 QQRFSAE

-265 AEETLTMLAAAEAAQ
+265 AEETLTMLAAAKAAQ
-280 ELVAARLQDSLLA
+280 ELVAARLQDSVLA

-306 DIQRLQSQVADGTA
+306 DIQRLQSKVADRIA

-333 ARQLLLE
+333 ARQVLLE

-366 QADAIKRLQT
+366 QAVEIKRLQT
-376 ALTNSEKSRTE
+376 ALSNSEKSRTE

-419 RALLQAKVDATTK
+419 RALLQAKVDSTTK
-432 ELEVATNQAANQAA
+432 ELDAAMSEAATQAAN
-446 SQAAAQAAQIAQ
+446 QAAAQAAQ
-458 AAEIAQAETAKA
+458 IAQAETAKA

-507 DQDFAAQ
+507 DQDLAAQ
-514 LDARAQ
+514 LDAREQ
-520 QEILLQQAQQT
+520 QKILLQQAQQT
-531 LLDKSQELQK
+531 LLDTSQELQQ

-556 NQQVTALRQQLAKVS
+556 NQQVATLRQQLAKVS
-571 DLLEISEEKDVESQA
+571 DLLEISEEKDIESQA

-627 EAERDLLA
+627 EAERDRLA

-700 TIMSEIPQNIDWII
+700 KIMSEIPQNIDWII

-769 PVNTANTVQARSQN
+769 PVNTANTAQARSQN

>member
-67 EALGLEQEKVSALK
+67 EALGLEQEKVSALN

-93 TQTEL
+93 TQAEL

-131 QVAGLLKTQSEKT
+131 QVAGLLKSQSEKT

-191 LEALIASLKNEN
+191 LEALIASLKTEN

-210 NQQSADLEAL
+210 NQQSADLQAL

-280 ELVAARLQDSLLA
+280 ELVAARLQDSVLA

-306 DIQRLQSQVADGTA
+306 DIQRLQSKVTDSAA

-333 ARQLLLE
+333 ARQVLLE

-376 ALTNSEKSRTE
+376 ALSNSEKSRTE

-419 RALLQAKVDATTK
+419 RALLQAKVDETTKQLEATTSQA
-432 ELEVATNQAANQAA
+432 ATQAAN
-446 SQAAAQAAQIAQ
+446 QAAAQAAQAAQ
-458 AAEIAQAETAKA
+458 IAQAETAKA

-507 DQDFAAQ
+507 DQDLAAQ
-514 LDARAQ
+514 LDAREQ
-520 QEILLQQAQQT
+520 QKILLQQAQQT
-531 LLDKSQELQK
+531 LLDTSQELQQ

-556 NQQVTALRQQLAKVS
+556 NQQVATLRQQLAKVS
-571 DLLEISEEKDVESQA
+571 DLLEMSEEKDIESQA

-607 RRLKLEEAERQR
+607 RRVKLE
-619 LEAEKLKL
+619 

-680 AAELSRLGQSEIVK
+680 AAELSQLGQSEIVK

-700 TIMSEIPQNIDWII
+700 KIMSEIPQNIDWII

-769 PVNTANTVQARSQN
+769 PVNTANTAQARSQN

>member
-67 EALGLEQEKVSALK
+67 EALGLEQEKVSALN

-93 TQTEL
+93 TQAEL

-131 QVAGLLKTQSEKT
+131 QVAGLLKSQSEKT

-191 LEALIASLKNEN
+191 LEALIASLKTEN

-210 NQQSADLEAL
+210 NQQSADLQAL

-260 EQRRA
+260 EQRRT
-265 AEETLTMLAAAEAAQ
+265 AEETLTMLAAAKAAQ
-280 ELVAARLQDSLLA
+280 ELVAARLQDSVLA

-306 DIQRLQSQVADGTA
+306 DIQRLQSKVADSIA

-333 ARQLLLE
+333 ARQVLLE

-366 QADAIKRLQT
+366 QADDIKRLQI
-376 ALTNSEKSRTE
+376 ALSNSEKSRTE

-419 RALLQAKVDATTK
+419 RALLQAKVDSTTK
-432 ELEVATNQAANQAA
+432 ELDVAMSEAATQAAN
-446 SQAAAQAAQIAQ
+446 QAAAQAAQ
-458 AAEIAQAETAKA
+458 IAQAETAKA

-507 DQDFAAQ
+507 DQDLAAQ
-514 LDARAQ
+514 LDAREQ
-520 QEILLQQAQQT
+520 QKILLQQAQQT
-531 LLDKSQELQK
+531 LLDTSQELQQ

-556 NQQVTALRQQLAKVS
+556 NQQVAALRQQLAKVS
-571 DLLEISEEKDVESQA
+571 DLLEISEEKDIESQA

-627 EAERDLLA
+627 EAERDRLA

-700 TIMSEIPQNIDWII
+700 KIMSEIPQNIDWII

-742 LSVVKFMISQLNIP
+742 LSVVKFMISQLDIP

-769 PVNTANTVQARSQN
+769 PVNTANTAQARSQN

>member
-67 EALGLEQEKVSALK
+67 EALGLEQEKVSALN
-81 GEVGALTSTLSD
+81 GEVGVLTSTLSD
-93 TQTEL
+93 TQAEL

-131 QVAGLLKTQSEKT
+131 QVAGLLKSQSEKT
-144 AQIADLEGE
+144 AQIVDLEGE

-191 LEALIASLKNEN
+191 LEALIASLKTEN

-210 NQQSADLEAL
+210 NQQSADLQAL

-280 ELVAARLQDSLLA
+280 ELVAARLQDSVLA

-306 DIQRLQSQVADGTA
+306 DIQRLQSKVTDSAA

-333 ARQLLLE
+333 ARQVLLE

-376 ALTNSEKSRTE
+376 ALSNSEKSRTE

-419 RALLQAKVDATTK
+419 RALLQAKVDETTKQLDATTS
-432 ELEVATNQAANQAA
+432 QAAN
-446 SQAAAQAAQIAQ
+446 QAAAQAAQ
-458 AAEIAQAETAKA
+458 IAQAETAKA

-494 AQLKAALAAKLAA
+494 SQLKAALAAKLAA
-507 DQDFAAQ
+507 DQDLAAQ
-514 LDARAQ
+514 LDAREQ
-520 QEILLQQAQQT
+520 QKILLQQAQQT
-531 LLDKSQELQK
+531 LLDTSQELQQ

-556 NQQVTALRQQLAKVS
+556 NQQVATLRQQLAKVS
-571 DLLEISEEKDVESQA
+571 DLLEISEEKDIESQA

-635 SQAEDLAKY
+635 RQAEDLAKY
-644 KSEFFGSLRILLA
+644 QSEFFGSLRILLA

-700 TIMSEIPQNIDWII
+700 KIMSEIPQNIDWII

-769 PVNTANTVQARSQN
+769 PVNTANTAQARSQN

>member
-131 QVAGLLKTQSEKT
+131 QVAGLLKSQSEKT
-144 AQIADLEGE
+144 AQIVDLEGE

-191 LEALIASLKNEN
+191 LEALIASLKTEN

-210 NQQSADLEAL
+210 NQQSADLQSL

-280 ELVAARLQDSLLA
+280 ELVAARLQDSVLA

-306 DIQRLQSQVADGTA
+306 DIQRLQSKVTDSAA

-333 ARQLLLE
+333 ARQVLLE

-376 ALTNSEKSRTE
+376 ALSNSEKSRTE

-419 RALLQAKVDATTK
+419 RALLQAKVDETTKQLDATTS
-432 ELEVATNQAANQAA
+432 QAAN
-446 SQAAAQAAQIAQ
+446 QAAAQAAQ
-458 AAEIAQAETAKA
+458 IAQAETAKA

-507 DQDFAAQ
+507 DQDLAAQ
-514 LDARAQ
+514 LDAREQ
-520 QEILLQQAQQT
+520 QKILLQQAQQT
-531 LLDKSQELQK
+531 LLDTSQELQQ

-571 DLLEISEEKDVESQA
+571 DLLEISEEKDIESQA

-607 RRLKLEEAERQR
+607 RRLKLEEAESQR

-680 AAELSRLGQSEIVK
+680 AAELSQLGQSEIVK

-700 TIMSEIPQNIDWII
+700 KIMSEIPQNIDWII

-769 PVNTANTVQARSQN
+769 PVNTANTAQARSQN

>member
-67 EALGLEQEKVSALK
+67 EALGLEQEKVSALN

-93 TQTEL
+93 TQAEL

-131 QVAGLLKTQSEKT
+131 QVAGLLKSQSEKT
-144 AQIADLEGE
+144 AQIVDLEGE

-191 LEALIASLKNEN
+191 LEALIASLKTEN

-210 NQQSADLEAL
+210 NQQSADLQAL

-280 ELVAARLQDSLLA
+280 ELVAARLQDSVLA

-306 DIQRLQSQVADGTA
+306 DIQRLQSKVTDSAA

-333 ARQLLLE
+333 ARQVLLE

-376 ALTNSEKSRTE
+376 ALSNSEKSRTE

-419 RALLQAKVDATTK
+419 RALLQAKVDETTKQLDATTS
-432 ELEVATNQAANQAA
+432 QAAN
-446 SQAAAQAAQIAQ
+446 QAAAQAAQ
-458 AAEIAQAETAKA
+458 IAQAETAKA

-507 DQDFAAQ
+507 DQDLAAQ
-514 LDARAQ
+514 LDAREQ
-520 QEILLQQAQQT
+520 QKILLQQAQQT
-531 LLDKSQELQK
+531 LLDTSQELQQ

-556 NQQVTALRQQLAKVS
+556 NQQVATLRQQLAKVS
-571 DLLEISEEKDVESQA
+571 DLLEISEEKDIESKA

-680 AAELSRLGQSEIVK
+680 AAELSQLGQSEIVK

-700 TIMSEIPQNIDWII
+700 KIMSEIPQNIDWII

-769 PVNTANTVQARSQN
+769 PVNTANTAQARSQN

>member
-191 LEALIASLKNEN
+191 LEALIASLKTEN

-210 NQQSADLEAL
+210 NQQSADLQAL

-265 AEETLTMLAAAEAAQ
+265 AEETLTMLAAAKAAQ
-280 ELVAARLQDSLLA
+280 ELVAARLQDSVLA

-306 DIQRLQSQVADGTA
+306 DIQRLQSKVADSIA

-333 ARQLLLE
+333 ARQVLLE

-406 SAALAAV
+406 SAALAGV

-419 RALLQAKVDATTK
+419 RALLQAKVDSTTK
-432 ELEVATNQAANQAA
+432 ELDAAMSEAATQAAN
-446 SQAAAQAAQIAQ
+446 QAAAQAAQ
-458 AAEIAQAETAKA
+458 IAQAETAKA

-507 DQDFAAQ
+507 DQDLAAQ
-514 LDARAQ
+514 LDAREQ
-520 QEILLQQAQQT
+520 QKILLQQAQQT

-700 TIMSEIPQNIDWII
+700 KIMSEIPQNIDWII

-769 PVNTANTVQARSQN
+769 PVNTANTAQARSQN

>member
-67 EALGLEQEKVSALK
+67 EALGLEQEKVSALN

-93 TQTEL
+93 TQAEL

-131 QVAGLLKTQSEKT
+131 QVAGLLKSQSEKT

-191 LEALIASLKNEN
+191 LEALIASLKTEN

-210 NQQSADLEAL
+210 NQQSADLQAL

-265 AEETLTMLAAAEAAQ
+265 AEETLTMLAAAKAAQ
-280 ELVAARLQDSLLA
+280 ELVAARLQDSVLA

-306 DIQRLQSQVADGTA
+306 DIQRLQSKVADSTA
-320 ELDQTE
+320 ELDQTG

-333 ARQLLLE
+333 ARQVLLE

-366 QADAIKRLQT
+366 QADEIKRLQT
-376 ALTNSEKSRTE
+376 ALSNSEKSRTE

-419 RALLQAKVDATTK
+419 RALLQAKVDSTTK
-432 ELEVATNQAANQAA
+432 ELDAAMSEAATQAAN
-446 SQAAAQAAQIAQ
+446 QAAAQAAQ
-458 AAEIAQAETAKA
+458 IAQAETAKA

-480 AAKLAAETDMNKVA
+480 AAKLAAETDMNKVV

-507 DQDFAAQ
+507 DQDLAAQ
-514 LDARAQ
+514 LDAREQ
-520 QEILLQQAQQT
+520 QKILLQQAQQT
-531 LLDKSQELQK
+531 LLDTSQELQQ

-556 NQQVTALRQQLAKVS
+556 NQQVAALRQQLAKVS
-571 DLLEISEEKDVESQA
+571 DLLEISEEKDIESQA

-627 EAERDLLA
+627 EAERDRLA

-700 TIMSEIPQNIDWII
+700 KIMSEIPQNIDWII

-742 LSVVKFMISQLNIP
+742 LSVVKFMISQLDIP

-769 PVNTANTVQARSQN
+769 PVNTANTAQARSQN

>member
-32 FVLTIFMVVQF
+32 FVLTIFMVIQF
-43 VLRETITGQE
+43 ALRETITGQE

-67 EALGLEQEKVSALK
+67 EALGLEQEKVSALN
-81 GEVGALTSTLSD
+81 GEVGALTSMLSD
-93 TQTEL
+93 TQSEL

-131 QVAGLLKTQSEKT
+131 QVAGFLKSQSEKT

-160 QEALNLA
+160 QEVLNLA
-167 LATARSEI
+167 LATARAEI

-191 LEALIASLKNEN
+191 LEALVASLKSEN

-210 NQQSADLEAL
+210 KQQSADLQAL

-240 LRKKLENAD
+240 LRKKLENAN

-280 ELVAARLQDSLLA
+280 ELVAARLQDSVLA
-293 LNAAQLQLADRDQ
+293 LNAAQLQLTDRDQ
-306 DIQRLQSQVADGTA
+306 DIQRLQSQVADSA
-320 ELDQTE
+320 LELDQTE

-333 ARQLLLE
+333 ARQVLLE

-348 QRAQLEIQERTL
+348 QKAQLEIQERTL
-360 SQTQAQ
+360 SQTQSQ
-366 QADAIKRLQT
+366 QADVIKRLQT
-376 ALTNSEKSRTE
+376 ALSNSEKSRTE

-395 LELAKALQAQL
+395 LELAKALQVQL

-413 AQAEDA
+413 TQSEDA
-419 RALLQAKVDATTK
+419 RALLQAKVDETTK
-432 ELEVATNQAANQAA
+432 QFETTTNQAAIH
-446 SQAAAQAAQIAQ
+446 AAAQSAQ
-458 AAEIAQAETAKA
+458 IAQAETAKA

-507 DQDFAAQ
+507 DKDLAAQ
-514 LDARAQ
+514 LDAGKQ
-520 QEILLQQAQQT
+520 QKVLLQQAQQT
-531 LLDKSQELQK
+531 LLDTSQELQQ
-541 SDAQLLKAERQAAAL
+541 SDAQLLKAERLAAAL
-556 NQQVTALRQQLAKVS
+556 NQQAAALRQQLAKVS
-571 DLLEISEEKDVESQA
+571 DLLEISEEKDIESQA

-700 TIMSEIPQNIDWII
+700 KIMVEIPQNIDWII

-769 PVNTANTVQARSQN
+769 PVNRANTVQARSQN

>member
-1 MALSRRTGHRF
+1 M
-12 QASIWPGFVDAMTG
+12 
-26 LLLVLM
+26 
-32 FVLTIFMVVQF
+32 
-43 VLRETITGQE
+43 
-53 NELNLLSAE
+53 
-62 IAAIA
+62 
-67 EALGLEQEKVSALK
+67 SALN

-93 TQTEL
+93 TQSEL

-111 RDSTQQQLVSA
+111 RDTTQQELVNA

-131 QVAGLLKTQSEKT
+131 QVAGLLKSQSEKT

-180 EARRKAAERDA
+180 EARRKAAERA
-191 LEALIASLKNEN
+191 AFEALIASLKSEN

-210 NQQSADLEAL
+210 NQQSADLQAL
-220 QQRLSAE
+220 QKRLSAE

-265 AEETLTMLAAAEAAQ
+265 AEETLTMLAAAKAAQ
-280 ELVAARLQDSLLA
+280 ELVAARLQDSVLA

-306 DIQRLQSQVADGTA
+306 NIQRLQSQVADSTA

-333 ARQLLLE
+333 ARQILLE

-366 QADAIKRLQT
+366 QADEIKRLQT
-376 ALTNSEKSRTE
+376 ALSNSEKSRTE

-419 RALLQAKVDATTK
+419 RALLQAKVDSTTK
-432 ELEVATNQAANQAA
+432 ELEAAMSEAATQAAN
-446 SQAAAQAAQIAQ
+446 QAAAQAAQIAQ

-507 DQDFAAQ
+507 DQDLAAQ
-514 LDARAQ
+514 LDAREQ
-520 QEILLQQAQQT
+520 QKILLQQAQQT
-531 LLDKSQELQK
+531 LLDTSQELQQ

-556 NQQVTALRQQLAKVS
+556 NQQVAALRQQLAKVS
-571 DLLEISEEKDVESQA
+571 DLLEISEEKDIESQA

-627 EAERDLLA
+627 EAERDRLA

-700 TIMSEIPQNIDWII
+700 KIMSEIPQNIDWII

-742 LSVVKFMISQLNIP
+742 LSVVKFMISQLDIP

-769 PVNTANTVQARSQN
+769 PVNTANTAQARSQN

>member
-144 AQIADLEGE
+144 AQITDLEGE

-280 ELVAARLQDSLLA
+280 ELVAARLQDSVLA
-293 LNAAQLQLADRDQ
+293 LRAAQLQLADRDQ

-432 ELEVATNQAANQAA
+432 ELEAATNQAANQAA

-507 DQDFAAQ
+507 DQDLATQ
-514 LDARAQ
+514 LGARAL

-607 RRLKLEEAERQR
+607 RRLKLEEAESQR

-700 TIMSEIPQNIDWII
+700 KIMSEIPQNIDWII